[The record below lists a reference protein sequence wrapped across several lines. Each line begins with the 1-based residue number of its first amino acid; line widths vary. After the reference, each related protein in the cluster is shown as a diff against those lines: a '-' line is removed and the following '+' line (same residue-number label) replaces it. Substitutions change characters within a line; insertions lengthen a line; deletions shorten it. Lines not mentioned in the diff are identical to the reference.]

1 MARITVE
8 DCLNRIDNRFAIIH
22 LAARRVRQLRKGA
35 EPMVVCKNK
44 DIVTALREIAG
55 GMVSPDLKTVT
66 KTLIPNLA
74 EPPEVELELEQP
86 DDSED

>member
-1 MARITVE
+1 
-8 DCLNRIDNRFAIIH
+8 
-22 LAARRVRQLRKGA
+22 
-35 EPMVVCKNK
+35 MVVCKNK

-55 GMVSPDLKTVT
+55 GMVSPDPKTVT

-86 DDSED
+86 DNSED